1 MIGRAVEELDGVV
14 GWLVYFGRLYL
25 EKGADAI
32 DEVKEM
38 GAKLVKRELEEAL
51 SRSPYYAH
59 IMRAVATL
67 GRARW
72 KNVVD
77 YVTAQLGRRVTN
89 ATIAR
94 DLRNLVKMGFIE
106 KVNDEY
112 RVADPIVRYA
122 VLKGL

>member
-1 MIGRAVEELDGVV
+1 
-14 GWLVYFGRLYL
+14 
-25 EKGADAI
+25 GAR
-32 DEVKEM
+32 
-38 GAKLVKRELEEAL
+38 LVKRELEEAL
-51 SRSPYYAH
+51 SRSPYYFH

-72 KNVVD
+72 RNVVD
-77 YVTAQLGRRVTN
+77 YATAQLGRRVTN